1 MNKISR
7 ILTLCLVTLA
17 LMCFAVPAA
26 FAEGESKS
34 HAVGMDFAG
43 GVGSTMVIYTN
54 ESGKLPSMPES
65 PSMEG
70 FTFDGWYTE
79 PIGGTKVTIATVFKE
94 DSTIYAHWVVNS
106 DSVQA
111 PPAAAVQPDAH
122 PALQFLQQHRGTLLV
137 AGILLT
143 TFAAAAAM

>member
-1 MNKISR
+1 M
-7 ILTLCLVTLA
+7 
-17 LMCFAVPAA
+17 
-26 FAEGESKS
+26 
-34 HAVGMDFAG
+34 
-43 GVGSTMVIYTN
+43 
-54 ESGKLPSMPES
+54 
-65 PSMEG
+65 
-70 FTFDGWYTE
+70 
-79 PIGGTKVTIATVFKE
+79 FKE

-106 DSVQA
+106 DSIQT

>member
-43 GVGSTMVIYTN
+43 RVGSTMVIYTN

-70 FTFDGWYTE
+70 YTFDGWYTE

>member
-54 ESGKLPSMPES
+54 ESPL
-65 PSMEG
+65 
-70 FTFDGWYTE
+70 
-79 PIGGTKVTIATVFKE
+79 
-94 DSTIYAHWVVNS
+94 
-106 DSVQA
+106 
-111 PPAAAVQPDAH
+111 
-122 PALQFLQQHRGTLLV
+122 
-137 AGILLT
+137 
-143 TFAAAAAM
+143 

>member
-34 HAVGMDFAG
+34 PAVGMDFAG

-70 FTFDGWYTE
+70 YTFDGWYTE

-106 DSVQA
+106 DSVLA